1 MTPALSALLDTP
13 GLAPVLAALPAA
25 RLVGGCVRDAIAG
38 RAVADV
44 DLATPDTPAQMAAA
58 LAAAGLRAIP
68 TGLAHGTLTV
78 LSGAARFEVT
88 TLRRDVETDGRH
100 AVVAWTADWG
110 EDAARRDFT
119 INAMSLDR
127 AGAVFDPFG
136 GRADLAA
143 GRVRFVGEA
152 AARIAEDALRVLR
165 FFRFQARYGA
175 GEPDAAAVAA
185 IAASTADLARLSGER
200 VWGELRRI
208 LAAPDPSGALALMER
223 LGVLAAVLPGA
234 RAAGLVRLVQAGGPA
249 DELLRLAALLAA
261 ERPDPGADPDADAV
275 AARLRLSGAERERL
289 ALLLVPDGPA
299 PAADAAALRRW
310 LAEVPGDV
318 LAGRAWLRGG
328 DGEGWADLRARLAA
342 QARPAFSLEGRDVV
356 ARGVAPGPEVGRLL
370 RLVRAWWLAGGCV
383 AGREA
388 CLARLEQEQGQGSAL
403 DPPGAA
409 PLDRHS

>member
-1 MTPALSALLDTP
+1 MTPALEALLETP
-13 GLAPVLAALPAA
+13 GLAPVLAALPSA

-44 DLATPDTPAQMAAA
+44 DLATPDPPDAATAA
-58 LAAAGLRAIP
+58 LRAAGLRVIP

-78 LSGAARFEVT
+78 LSGPSRFEVT
-88 TLRRDVETDGRH
+88 TLRRDVATDGRH
-100 AVVAWTADWG
+100 AVVAWTQDWG

-119 INAMSLDR
+119 INAMSLER
-127 AGAVFDPFG
+127 SGAVFDPFG

-165 FFRFQARYGA
+165 FFRFQARYGL
-175 GEPDAAAVAA
+175 GEPDADAVAA
-185 IAASTADLARLSGER
+185 IAAATGDLARLSGER

-208 LAAPDPSGALALMER
+208 LAAPDPAGALALMER

-234 RAAGLVRLVQAGGPA
+234 QAAGLARLAAAGGPA
-249 DELLRLAALLAA
+249 DEVLRLAALLAG
-261 ERPDPGADPDADAV
+261 GAADVDAV

-289 ALLLVPDGPA
+289 ALLLEPGVPGPGE
-299 PAADAAALRRW
+299 DDAALRRW
-310 LAEVPGDV
+310 LAAVPGEV

-328 DGEGWADLRARLAA
+328 NGEGWAGLRARLAA
-342 QARPAFSLEGRDVV
+342 AARPAFALEGRDVV
-356 ARGVAPGPEVGRLL
+356 ACGVAPGPEVGRLL
-370 RLVRAWWLAGGCV
+370 REVRTWWVEGGCA

-388 CLARLEQEQGQGSAL
+388 CLERLRDLVGQG
-403 DPPGAA
+403 
-409 PLDRHS
+409 